1 MASARRGGNH
11 QALLPLGGGGQAGW
25 NIPMAE
31 LGKIHQQLS
40 GSRASCP
47 LAQDIADREPRPPHP
62 WFPNPYGWVD
72 RAGLKQAYAPKQ
84 APTMEI
90 DNQRIETRRRALCWR
105 PPPKKSTEL
114 PHERNAPSLL
124 CPQLRRIHLPGRLHQ
139 QHRQVCDTH
148 QQRLYAVGGDLT
160 LAKSFADVFCR

>member
-105 PPPKKSTEL
+105 PPPKNPPNYHLSAMRPRFSAPNYDVSTFQAAYTSNTAKFVT
-114 PHERNAPSLL
+114 PTNKGFMPW
-124 CPQLRRIHLPGRLHQ
+124 
-139 QHRQVCDTH
+139 
-148 QQRLYAVGGDLT
+148 GGI
-160 LAKSFADVFCR
+160 